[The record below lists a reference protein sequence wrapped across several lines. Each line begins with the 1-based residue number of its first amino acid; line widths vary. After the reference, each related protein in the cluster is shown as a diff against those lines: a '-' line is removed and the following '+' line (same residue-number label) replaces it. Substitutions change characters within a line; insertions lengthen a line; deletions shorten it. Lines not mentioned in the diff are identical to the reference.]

1 MWRALIPARCDVFV
15 VQNEAEALKA
25 GMSEM
30 SNKFNEV
37 GAKVYIDAAGL
48 EQVQRGGPSA

>member
-1 MWRALIPARCDVFV
+1 MTCAV